1 MSLIAAYNRNLFN
14 LRSLIRILNHS
25 VFIFCTHKLPI
36 FVILTNNKEVIKLLK
51 AVKVRL
57 YPTTEQEITLAKS
70 FGCARWYWNYVLNAC
85 IQHYEET
92 GQSLKLSVYKAYL
105 PQLKLEHPWLK
116 EDCYSA
122 VLQCVAINLNKA
134 YTNFFEGRAKFPR
147 FKSKHHK
154 QSIQYPQ
161 NVKIVENC
169 LEIPKIGVVKAVF
182 HRPIEGKVKTVTIS
196 KTPTD
201 KYFASILCETE
212 EAVRCAGSPTCSICR
227 DGTNQ
232 PTGGKT
238 LGIDLGLKDF
248 AIVHDGEQVT
258 KYSNPKYLKRHEKN
272 LARKQKKF
280 ARVETRHGASVQE
293 SNSRN
298 KYRKLIAKV
307 HERVSNSRQDFLHK
321 LSRKLVDDSQVI
333 IVENLNVKGMV
344 QNRKLSKS
352 ISDVGWGM
360 FVNFLDYKLKQK
372 EGRLVEIGRFFPSSK
387 TCSSCDH
394 VLDELTL
401 DIREWAC
408 PKCKAHHDRD
418 GNAALNIRNEGLRI
432 LSMDGGNPV
441 LAMPRRSKT
450 NKPKGR
456 KASVNDAGSLHCTLR
471 SV

>member
-1 MSLIAAYNRNLFN
+1 M
-14 LRSLIRILNHS
+14 
-25 VFIFCTHKLPI
+25 
-36 FVILTNNKEVIKLLK
+36 K
-51 AVKVRL
+51 AIKVRL
-57 YPTTEQEITLAKS
+57 YPTTKQEIALAKS
-70 FGCARWYWNYVLNAC
+70 FGCARWYWNYALNAC
-85 IQHYEET
+85 IQHYQET
-92 GQSLKLSVYKAYL
+92 GKSLKLSVYKAYL
-105 PQLKLEHPWLK
+105 PQLKVEHPWLK

-134 YTNFFEGRAKFPR
+134 YANFFEGRAKPPR

-161 NVKIVENC
+161 NVKVAGDC
-169 LEIPKIGVVKAVF
+169 LDVPKIGVIKAVF

-201 KYFASILCETE
+201 KYFASILLEVE
-212 EAVRCAGSPTCSICR
+212 GGVG
-227 DGTNQ
+227 Q
-232 PTGGKT
+232 PSGDKT

-248 AIVHDGEQVT
+248 AIVNDGEQTT
-258 KYSNPKYLKRHEKN
+258 KHSNPKHLKRHEKN

-280 ARVETRHGASVQE
+280 ARKVKG

-298 KYRKLIAKV
+298 KYKKLVAKV

-321 LSRKLVDDSQVI
+321 LSRKLVDESQVI

-344 QNRKLSKS
+344 RNLRLSKS

-360 FVNFLDYKLKQK
+360 FVNFLDYKLKRK

-387 TCSSCDH
+387 TCSSCGH

-408 PKCKAHHDRD
+408 PSCGTHHDRD
-418 GNAALNIRNEGLRI
+418 GNAALNIRKEGIRMLQTN
-432 LSMDGGNPV
+432 DGGNPV
-441 LAMPRRSKT
+441 IADGGCVRPPTRKGKGQRSMKSEAHT
-450 NKPKGR
+450 VPVRVG
-456 KASVNDAGSLHCTLR
+456 VG
-471 SV
+471 